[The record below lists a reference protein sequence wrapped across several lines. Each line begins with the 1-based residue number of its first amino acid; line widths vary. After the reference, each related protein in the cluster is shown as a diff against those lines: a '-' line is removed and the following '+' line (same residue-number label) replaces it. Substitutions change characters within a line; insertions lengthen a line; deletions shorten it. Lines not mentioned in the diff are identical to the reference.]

1 MKKTAAYLRQKK
13 ADAQKITMLTCYDYP
28 TAQWEDEAGVDIIFV
43 GDSVGTN
50 VLGYESEKEV
60 TVEDMIH
67 HLKAV
72 RRGVTDAYLMVD
84 TPYQSCE
91 TPEQAIENVQR
102 FLAHGAD
109 GVKVEGVKPDIVQR
123 LVDNGVEVCSHIGLT
138 PQLQDGPS
146 LQAKTA
152 ETAAQ
157 FVADAVRLEA
167 AGATLLLFEL
177 VPEEVGRHA
186 TKTVAIPTIGIG
198 AGRYTDGQVLVVLD
212 LLGMNPGEFRHNKKY
227 EALRDRA
234 VSAIGEYVAEVE
246 AGSFPAEE
254 NFRHMAPD
262 ALKEFERLVQG

>member
-1 MKKTAAYLRQKK
+1 MKKTAAYLKQRK
-13 ADAQKITMLTCYDYP
+13 ADGQKITMLTCYDYP
-28 TAQWEDEAGVDIIFV
+28 TARWEEEAGVDIVFV

-60 TVEDMIH
+60 TMDDMVH

-72 RRGVTDAYLMVD
+72 RRGVTSAYLMVD

-91 TPEQAIENVQR
+91 TPDQALENAQR

-123 LVDNGVEVCSHIGLT
+123 LADNGVEVCSHIGLT
-138 PQLQDGPS
+138 PQLQNRPS

-157 FVADAVRLEA
+157 FAENAVRLEG
-167 AGATLLLFEL
+167 AGATSLLFEL
-177 VPEEVGRHA
+177 VPEEVARHTTEA
-186 TKTVAIPTIGIG
+186 VAIPTIGIG

-212 LLGMNPGEFRHNKKY
+212 LLGMNPDEFRHNKKY
-227 EALRDRA
+227 ETLRDRA
-234 VSAIGEYVAEVE
+234 LAAIGEYVAEVQ

-254 NFRHMAPD
+254 NFRHMAPN
-262 ALKEFERLVQG
+262 ALREFERLVEG